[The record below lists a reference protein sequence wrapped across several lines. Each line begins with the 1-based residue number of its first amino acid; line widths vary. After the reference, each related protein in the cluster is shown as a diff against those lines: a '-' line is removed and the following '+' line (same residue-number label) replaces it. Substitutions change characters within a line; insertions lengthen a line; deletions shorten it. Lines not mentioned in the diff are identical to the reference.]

1 LDATSVSSRSDAIG
15 LEGERHMKGE
25 FLRLLE
31 AAKALIVYVDEEHV
45 FDKAA
50 DMGCGG
56 FDTYQSDAFH
66 DLIVATRKAIE
77 EAENALKAS

>member
-1 LDATSVSSRSDAIG
+1 VKAD
-15 LEGERHMKGE
+15 
-25 FLRLLE
+25 FLKLLE
-31 AAKALIVYVDEEHV
+31 ATKALVVYIDHEHV
-45 FDKAA
+45 FDKSA

-66 DLIVATRKAIE
+66 DLIVATKKAIE

>member
-1 LDATSVSSRSDAIG
+1 
-15 LEGERHMKGE
+15 MKGE

-31 AAKALIVYVDEEHV
+31 AAKALIVYIDEEHV

-77 EAENALKAS
+77 EVENGLKASE

>member
-1 LDATSVSSRSDAIG
+1 
-15 LEGERHMKGE
+15 MKGE

-31 AAKALIVYVDEEHV
+31 AAKALVVYIDKENV

-56 FDTYQSDAFH
+56 FDTYQSDVFC
-66 DLIVATRKAIE
+66 DLIAATRKAIE
-77 EAENALKAS
+77 EAENGLKASE

>member
-1 LDATSVSSRSDAIG
+1 
-15 LEGERHMKGE
+15 MKGE

-31 AAKALIVYVDEEHV
+31 AAKALVVYIDKEDV
-45 FDKAA
+45 FDKSA

-66 DLIVATRKAIE
+66 DLITATRKAIE
-77 EAENALKAS
+77 DAENGLKASE

>member
-1 LDATSVSSRSDAIG
+1 VNA
-15 LEGERHMKGE
+15 E
-25 FLRLLE
+25 FLKLLE
-31 AAKALIVYVDEEHV
+31 ATKALVVYIDNEHV
-45 FDKAA
+45 FDKSA

-66 DLIVATRKAIE
+66 DLIVATKKAVE

>member
-1 LDATSVSSRSDAIG
+1 
-15 LEGERHMKGE
+15 MKGE

-31 AAKALIVYVDEEHV
+31 AAKALVVYIDAEHV

-66 DLIVATRKAIE
+66 DLIAATRKAIE
-77 EAENALKAS
+77 EAESGLQVSE

>member
-1 LDATSVSSRSDAIG
+1 
-15 LEGERHMKGE
+15 MKSQ
-25 FLRLLE
+25 FLRLLD
-31 AAKALIVYVDEEHV
+31 ATKALIVYIDSENV
-45 FDKAA
+45 FDKSA

-66 DLIVATRKAIE
+66 DLIVATKKAIE